1 MNMQGVESETKISRE
16 QQEQKKVDL
25 VIFDDECDDLG
36 DFTSS
41 NYESQ
46 VYNEEGSVMSEDTE
60 KKRKN

>member
-1 MNMQGVESETKISRE
+1 M
-16 QQEQKKVDL
+16 
-25 VIFDDECDDLG
+25 IFDDECDDLG